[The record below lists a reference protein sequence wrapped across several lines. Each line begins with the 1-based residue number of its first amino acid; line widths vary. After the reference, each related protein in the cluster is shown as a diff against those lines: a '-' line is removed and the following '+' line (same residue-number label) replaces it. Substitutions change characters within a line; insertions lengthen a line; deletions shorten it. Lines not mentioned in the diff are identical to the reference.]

1 MASAPSR
8 FEYAVWFRN
17 LRLAH
22 DDQDYEWPA
31 VFAIEADTAE
41 AAQAWGDHL
50 ARSYA
55 ARNEEVFLSSKI
67 EPLSDE
73 TKLLERIGDRPVV
86 PLVVCGDE
94 ATDDEIG
101 W

>member
-1 MASAPSR
+1 MAPAPSR

-17 LRLAH
+17 LRRAH

-50 ARSYA
+50 ARSFA
-55 ARNEEVFLSSKI
+55 ARSDEIFLGSKI
-67 EPLSDE
+67 KPLSDE
-73 TKLLERIGDRPVV
+73 KKLLERICDRPVV
-86 PLVVCGDE
+86 PLVVCGE
-94 ATDDEIG
+94 EVADDEIG